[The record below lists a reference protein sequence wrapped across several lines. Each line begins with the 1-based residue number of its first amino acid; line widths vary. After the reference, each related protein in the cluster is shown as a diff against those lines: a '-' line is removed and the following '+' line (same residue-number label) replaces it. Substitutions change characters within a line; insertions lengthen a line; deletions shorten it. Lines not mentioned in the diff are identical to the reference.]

1 MTKPAKRRRARKAAK
16 GRTQTAQAA
25 EREPVEVSTEDL
37 ADREVAQDA
46 WLLEREAEDIQ
57 RDGR

>member
-16 GRTQTAQAA
+16 VRPKTPQDTGT
-25 EREPVEVSTEDL
+25 ESLEVPAEDL
-37 ADREVAQDA
+37 ADREVVQDA

>member
-16 GRTQTAQAA
+16 GRTQIPRAA
-25 EREPVEVSTEDL
+25 TTEPVEVPAEDL